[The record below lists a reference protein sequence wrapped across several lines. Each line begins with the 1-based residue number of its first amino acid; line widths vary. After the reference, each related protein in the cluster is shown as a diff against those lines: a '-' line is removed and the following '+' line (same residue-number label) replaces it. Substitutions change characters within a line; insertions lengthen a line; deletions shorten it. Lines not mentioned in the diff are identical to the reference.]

1 MAARVPFLDL
11 SLPDDGER
19 AGLLAAME
27 TVLHHGRLVMGPEID
42 AFEAK
47 VAAYC
52 GRRYCVSVGSG
63 TDALF
68 LGLKGL
74 GIGPGDEVITTAL
87 SWIATANAIAL
98 TGATPVFADIGDNLN
113 IDPACVERLVTP
125 RTRAVLAVD
134 FTGRLAELD
143 ALAELCGGHGLNLVE
158 DGSQSFGAMRNGR
171 RCGSFGTLAAISH
184 NPMKVFAALGE
195 AGSILCDDPEL
206 YERLVCLRYNGT
218 VNRETCVEPSLNGR
232 MDTLQAA
239 VLIKRLSELESLIAR
254 RRDNA
259 AYYIG
264 RLAGKVGLPEDGPG
278 EAQVYYTFTIRTP
291 RRDELEKYLAARGIE
306 TKVQHHLVMPEHPAY
321 KPGRGEYANA
331 IALTKTIL
339 ALPVHEKLT
348 AAQREYVADSVLAFL
363 AGAAA

>member
-1 MAARVPFLDL
+1 MAAHVPFLDL
-11 SLPDDGER
+11 SIADDGER
-19 AGLLAAME
+19 NALLATMAA
-27 TVLHHGRLVMGPEID
+27 VLRHGRLVMGPEID
-42 AFEAK
+42 AFEAQ

-52 GRRYCVSVGSG
+52 GRRHCVSVGSG

-74 GIGPGDEVITTAL
+74 GIGPGDEVITTSL
-87 SWIATANAIAL
+87 SWIATANAIVL
-98 TGATPVFADIGDNLN
+98 TGATPVFADIGDDLN
-113 IDPACVERLVTP
+113 IDPASVERLLTP

-134 FTGRLAELD
+134 YTGRLAALE
-143 ALAELCGGHGLNLVE
+143 ALAALCERHGLHLVE
-158 DGSQSFGAMRNGR
+158 DGSQSFGATRNGR

-195 AGSILCDDPEL
+195 AGSILCDDPRL
-206 YERLVCLRYNGT
+206 HERLVRLRYNGT
-218 VNRETCVEPSLNGR
+218 INRETCIEPSLNGR

-239 VLIKRLSELESLIAR
+239 VLIKRLGELDALIANR
-254 RRDNA
+254 RANA

-264 RLAGKVGLPEDGPG
+264 RLAGKVGLPEDGTG
-278 EAQVYYTFTIRTP
+278 EAQVYYTFTMRTP
-291 RRDELEKYLAARGIE
+291 RRDELEKFLAGRGIE
-306 TKVQHHLVMPEHPAY
+306 TKVQHRLVMPEHPAY

-331 IALTKTIL
+331 IALSKTIL

-363 AGAAA
+363 AGAVA